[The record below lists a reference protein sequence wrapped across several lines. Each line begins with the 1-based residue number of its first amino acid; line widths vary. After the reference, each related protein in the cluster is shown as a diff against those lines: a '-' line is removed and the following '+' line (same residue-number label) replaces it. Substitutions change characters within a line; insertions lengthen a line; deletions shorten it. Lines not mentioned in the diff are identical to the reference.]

1 MKKNFKRRDFLKKG
15 AVGGTAAVAAATIGF
30 PNIAK
35 AATTLK
41 VQAAWGGG
49 VFLRNAQDY
58 VKRVNEMSGGSLK
71 IDLLAVNS
79 VVKTESDARCCS

>member
-1 MKKNFKRRDFLKKG
+1 MKKNLKRRDFLKKG
-15 AVGGTAAVAAATIGF
+15 AIGGTAAVAAATIGF

-49 VFLRNAQDY
+49 VFLKNII
-58 VKRVNEMSGGSLK
+58 K
-71 IDLLAVNS
+71 
-79 VVKTESDARCCS
+79 